1 MIHMVD
7 AAGTEGRDPVADIKA
22 INKELEAYNPQL
34 LKKPQVIAA
43 NKIDAI
49 AGDENEVISALRAE
63 FEPQGIK
70 VFPISAVSG
79 KGLKELL
86 YEVKNLLANCP
97 KEVTVYEPEI
107 DPALSFFKDEPY
119 AVEVAADGAYEISGP
134 KIEKMLG
141 YTNMDS
147 EKGFAFSRDSCVSR
161 VSSRSL
167 KIWAS
172 RMEILSACMIS
183 SLIITSKEKEY
194 I

>member
-1 MIHMVD
+1 M
-7 AAGTEGRDPVADIKA
+7 
-22 INKELEAYNPQL
+22 
-34 LKKPQVIAA
+34 
-43 NKIDAI
+43 
-49 AGDENEVISALRAE
+49 
-63 FEPQGIK
+63 
-70 VFPISAVSG
+70 
-79 KGLKELL
+79 
-86 YEVKNLLANCP
+86 KNLLANCP

-147 EKGFAFSRDSCVSR
+147 EKGFAFFQRFLHEQ

-172 RMEILSACMIS
+172 RMGYCPHV
-183 SLIITSKEKEY
+183 
-194 I
+194 

>member
-1 MIHMVD
+1 MSFASYRAYQGDDTHVD

-107 DPALSFFKDEPY
+107 DPALSFFKDERTRLRWQPMVHMRY
-119 AVEVAADGAYEISGP
+119 QVQRLRKCSDIQ
-134 KIEKMLG
+134 
-141 YTNMDS
+141 
-147 EKGFAFSRDSCVSR
+147 
-161 VSSRSL
+161 
-167 KIWAS
+167 IWT
-172 RMEILSACMIS
+172 RRRLCLFPEILA
-183 SLIITSKEKEY
+183 
-194 I
+194 

>member
-1 MIHMVD
+1 M
-7 AAGTEGRDPVADIKA
+7 
-22 INKELEAYNPQL
+22 
-34 LKKPQVIAA
+34 
-43 NKIDAI
+43 
-49 AGDENEVISALRAE
+49 ISALRAE

-141 YTNMDS
+141 YNKYGLG
-147 EKGFAFSRDSCVSR
+147 EGLCLLPEILREQGIIKELENR
-161 VSSRSL
+161 
-167 KIWAS
+167 AS

>member
-1 MIHMVD
+1 M
-7 AAGTEGRDPVADIKA
+7 
-22 INKELEAYNPQL
+22 
-34 LKKPQVIAA
+34 
-43 NKIDAI
+43 
-49 AGDENEVISALRAE
+49 
-63 FEPQGIK
+63 
-70 VFPISAVSG
+70 
-79 KGLKELL
+79 
-86 YEVKNLLANCP
+86 KNLLANCP

-147 EKGFAFSRDSCVSR
+147 EKGFAFFQRFWDMLMLQLLKKHTYILSRN
-161 VSSRSL
+161 L

-183 SLIITSKEKEY
+183 SLIITSKEKSIYEF
-194 I
+194 IK

>member
-1 MIHMVD
+1 M
-7 AAGTEGRDPVADIKA
+7 
-22 INKELEAYNPQL
+22 
-34 LKKPQVIAA
+34 
-43 NKIDAI
+43 
-49 AGDENEVISALRAE
+49 ISALRAE
-63 FEPQGIK
+63 FEQQGIK

-119 AVEVAADGAYEISGP
+119 AVEVEADGAYEISGP

-147 EKGFAFSRDSCVSR
+147 EKGFAFFQRFLREQGIIKELENMGIEDGDTV
-161 VSSRSL
+161 
-167 KIWAS
+167 
-172 RMEILSACMIS
+172 RMYDFEFDYY
-183 SLIITSKEKEY
+183 K
-194 I
+194 